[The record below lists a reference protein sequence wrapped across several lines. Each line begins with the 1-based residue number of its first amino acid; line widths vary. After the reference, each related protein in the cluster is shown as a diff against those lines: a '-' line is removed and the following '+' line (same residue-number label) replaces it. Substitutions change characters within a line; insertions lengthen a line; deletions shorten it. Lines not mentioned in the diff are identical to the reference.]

1 MKILLLSLSLTACCG
16 GMTHERNI
24 SEHHDEMPPL
34 TIRRP
39 TTPRLEILGLPSTL
53 AVIHASEHSTQI
65 KIYEEQHEMASAI
78 ERLEVKTE
86 PSKPA
91 TPSIESNSSTDSVS
105 RSHHRRWLLISN
117 GLTGLAS
124 TVITA
129 AVALAIAL
137 NKCPTPPTGTGS

>member
-1 MKILLLSLSLTACCG
+1 MKLLLYTLMISACCG

-24 SEHHDEMPPL
+24 SEHHDEMPP
-34 TIRRP
+34 IRRP
-39 TTPRLEILGLPSTL
+39 STPRLEILGLPSTL
-53 AVIHASEHSTQI
+53 AVIHSSEHSTQI

-105 RSHHRRWLLISN
+105 RSNHRRWLLISN

>member
-1 MKILLLSLSLTACCG
+1 MKRLLLTLTVSLSCG

-24 SEHHDEMPPL
+24 SEHHDEMPP
-34 TIRRP
+34 IRRP
-39 TTPRLEILGLPSTL
+39 STPRLEILGLPSTL
-53 AVIHASEHSTQI
+53 AVIHSREGSSQI

-91 TPSIESNSSTDSVS
+91 TPSIESSSSVDSVS

-117 GLTGLAS
+117 GLTGIGAS
-124 TVITA
+124 IVTA

-137 NKCPTPPTGTGS
+137 TKCPTPPTGTP